1 MTKISF
7 EEKQREEKDL
17 VRAVNTNN
25 ERLSNL
31 WGNLNRLGNMKES
44 YNEAKEKCKDLAKK
58 LYGAAIGH
66 ILLVLGATVGLYH
79 FGHPVLGNVVLE
91 LGMLST
97 LAYPIAYQIKTKKER
112 KTIKDIKDAVL
123 TEDDE
128 LTVPERLQIEEC
140 KLRNAIGRRWE
151 RSERLNN
158 ELRIIR
164 GEEVKTDYNRQESPV
179 IGETRSYTRTK

>member
-1 MTKISF
+1 MTKISL
-7 EEKQREEKDL
+7 EERQREETDL
-17 VRAVNTNN
+17 VRAINKNN

-31 WGNLNRLGNMKES
+31 RGNLNGLRNMKES

-112 KTIKDIKDAVL
+112 KTINDIKDAVL

-128 LTVPERLQIEEC
+128 CTVSEKLQIEEGRL
-140 KLRNAIGRRWE
+140 KNAIGRRLE
-151 RSERLNN
+151 RSESLNN
-158 ELRIIR
+158 ELRVIR
-164 GEEVKTDYNRQESPV
+164 GEKVEANYSRRESPV
-179 IGETRSYTRTK
+179 IGEAKSYIREK